1 VVREIWLHVEG
12 GGNSTQK
19 EQLRQGFGAFLGGLQ
34 DRARA
39 RGIRVRVTF
48 WGPRSETYVS
58 FMRSLRQT
66 PATLHLL
73 LVDSEGPV
81 TSAPRHHLTI
91 TDAWNLAGIS
101 DEQCHLMIEVMESW
115 FLADPGVLENYFGQ
129 GFSVDALPPTRD
141 VEQVAKDTVL
151 EKLNRAARATKKQRY
166 DKGRDTHLIL
176 ARLDAGKVRSRA
188 QHCDRLFATIE
199 QQIADGNT

>member
-12 GGNSTQK
+12 GGNANQK
-19 EQLRQGFGAFLGGLQ
+19 ERLRQALGTFLNELQ
-34 DRARA
+34 YRARA
-39 RGIRVRVTF
+39 KGVRLRITF
-48 WGPRSETYVS
+48 WGPRSETYIAFS
-58 FMRSLRQT
+58 RSRSQE

-81 TSAPRHHLTI
+81 NTSARQHLMQV
-91 TDAWNLAGIS
+91 DGWNLSNVPEDG
-101 DEQCHLMIEVMESW
+101 CHLMVEVMESW
-115 FLADPGVLENYFGQ
+115 FLADPGALENYFGQ

-176 ARLDAGKVRSRA
+176 ARLDASKVRSRA
-188 QHCDRLFATIE
+188 PHCDRLFTMIE
-199 QQIADGNT
+199 QQLAGNA